1 MAFFSSHEHERSRR
15 GVDTFDGLLTQG
27 APSTRVVSSSDTTGT
42 SDSISID
49 IHALPLVAQASRI
62 FPHAHAHAEKYGD
75 YILPLLFFF

>member
-42 SDSISID
+42 SDSRVKYRISPATD
-49 IHALPLVAQASRI
+49 FRQVAGKQQM
-62 FPHAHAHAEKYGD
+62 G
-75 YILPLLFFF
+75 